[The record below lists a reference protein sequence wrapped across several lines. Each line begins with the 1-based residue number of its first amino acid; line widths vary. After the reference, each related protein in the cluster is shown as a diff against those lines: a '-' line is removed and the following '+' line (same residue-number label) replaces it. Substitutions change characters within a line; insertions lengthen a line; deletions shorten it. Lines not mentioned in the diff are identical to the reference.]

1 MTNGSAAPSLATI
14 QPELGDLS
22 WVASAHRFLSFALRY
37 DYLSTG
43 RGHQQ
48 SHRVIGER
56 IERAQSLKKAAP
68 ATASP
73 AGRTGGKSASQADA
87 ERAYMNKVATIRRI
101 SSREEYGL
109 AKRIQAGS
117 ETARNELVEANLG
130 LTVLLARR
138 YQRSD
143 IPFLELVAEG
153 NLGLFA
159 ATRSFDP
166 ELGFRFSTYAKWA
179 VRQSIER
186 ALPRFITV
194 RQGTSKSPASQAQRQ
209 VGEDLHL
216 FDNSQCLDETEA
228 GEPVALGDSPHT
240 VMRPQEERPHHT
252 MAMFGQVSDE
262 EALSSLP
269 IPEEEEPQQTTHIQQ
284 RNISLQRALD
294 RLSERERTVVTER
307 YGLVN
312 EQTATLEELSH
323 RFGVSIERV
332 RQIECAAV
340 RKLAELLTQAGETA
354 ESLL

>member
-1 MTNGSAAPSLATI
+1 MTNGSAAPSLAAM
-14 QPELGDLS
+14 QPELGDMS
-22 WVASAHRFLSFALRY
+22 WLASAHRFLSFALRY

-56 IERAQSLKKAAP
+56 IERAQSLKKAA
-68 ATASP
+68 ATAANL
-73 AGRTGGKSASQADA
+73 AGRSGVGTATQTDA
-87 ERAYMNKVATIRRI
+87 ERAYMNKVAAIRRI

-143 IPFLELVAEG
+143 VPFLELVAEG
-153 NLGLFA
+153 NLGLIA

-179 VRQSIER
+179 VRQTIER
-186 ALPRFITV
+186 ALPRLITV
-194 RQGTSKSPASQAQRQ
+194 RQGTSKSPDGQAQRE
-209 VGEDLHL
+209 VVPDLHL
-216 FDNSQCLDETEA
+216 FDHSRCLDETEP
-228 GEPVALGDSPHT
+228 GEPVTLEDSPHAG
-240 VMRPQEERPHHT
+240 VSQRDERPHHA
-252 MAMFGQVSDE
+252 MVMFGQVSDE
-262 EALSSLP
+262 EALSCLP
-269 IPEEEEPQQTTHIQQ
+269 IPEEEEPQQTTQIQQ

-307 YGLVN
+307 YGLGN
-312 EQTATLEELSH
+312 AQIATLEELSH

-340 RKLAELLTQAGETA
+340 KKLAGLLTRAGESA
-354 ESLL
+354 GSLL